1 MKLRFFS
8 AVACC
13 WLLAAS
19 AYAQGAGPFETTSLI
34 GVKLYGLP
42 DDGTIA
48 TAQQALAADPKN
60 ADLALKLS
68 LAQAGRRQYKEAIAT
83 DTAAL
88 AANPQS
94 AALYLERGHRELG
107 LRMFPAAQQ
116 DLAKSAQLNPQV
128 LEAFYHLGLANY
140 FQGHF
145 TQAADALAKARALAK
160 TDDSLIDCSA
170 WLYNAYSRAGM
181 TAQAAEALSR
191 ITPMVK
197 NSEPHLFFY
206 LQLLHFYQGK
216 ITAGEIIPPPP
227 VPGDTE
233 SALSFNTISYGVG
246 NSYVVHGD
254 KAKAMPLFQ
263 GVVGDEAWNS
273 WGFVGSEV
281 ELAKGKQY

>member
-1 MKLRFFS
+1 MRWKLVFALVCS
-8 AVACC
+8 CLLTAGLQAQ
-13 WLLAAS
+13 LAA
-19 AYAQGAGPFETTSLI
+19 GPLETTSLI

-48 TAQQALAADPKN
+48 TAQQALAGDAKN
-60 ADLALKLS
+60 PALALKLS
-68 LAQAGRRQYKEAIAT
+68 QAQAGRRQYVEAIAT

-88 AANPQS
+88 AASPEN

-107 LRMFPAAQQ
+107 LRQFPAAQQ
-116 DLAKSAQLNPQV
+116 DLERAAKLDPQMLDV
-128 LEAFYHLGLANY
+128 FYHLGLSHY

-145 TQAADALAKARALAK
+145 QQAGTALAKARALAK

-181 TAQAAEALSR
+181 KAEAAEVLSR

-216 ITAGEIIPPPP
+216 ITAGEILPPPP

-233 SALSFNTISYGVG
+233 SALSFNTISYGIG
-246 NSYVVHGD
+246 NWDLTHSD
-254 KAKAMPLFQ
+254 KAKAMELFK

-281 ELAKGKQY
+281 ELARK